1 MENFYPS
8 KVNRMNTITDAPK
21 ASIKVLLETMESNH
35 QFSKLILYSLNTL
48 KSYLITE
55 NANIIYDNSLLILNS
70 IIQIFI

>member
-1 MENFYPS
+1 MENVYQS

-21 ASIKVLLETMESNH
+21 ASIKVLLETMESNI

-55 NANIIYDNSLLILNS
+55 NVNVIYDNSLMILNS
-70 IIQIFI
+70 INIIK

>member
-8 KVNRMNTITDAPK
+8 KLNRMNSITDAPK
-21 ASIKVLLETMESNH
+21 ASIKVLLETMESNY

-55 NANIIYDNSLLILNS
+55 SANIIYDNSLMILNRK
-70 IIQIFI
+70 IKI

>member
-8 KVNRMNTITDAPK
+8 KLNRINSITDAPK
-21 ASIKVLLETMESNH
+21 ASIKVLLETMESNF

-55 NANIIYDNSLLILNS
+55 NANIIYDNSMMILNS
-70 IIQIFI
+70 NLLI